1 MKRTLLA
8 RAAAMLAVIALAV
21 APAAAI
27 AATSEPIAVSGSAS
41 ACPTT
46 WHEDYGQK
54 YFYSSSSSSSKRTMP
69 KLVKDGVGFKGLC
82 IDVSE
87 HNGKIEWKKVKKA
100 GMDYAIIR
108 CGYGQDY
115 SSQDDDQWA
124 RNALYAPKYGVK
136 IGVYLYSYAYNETMA
151 YGEAQHVLRC
161 LREAGLEPDDLDLP
175 VYYDLEEASVRPSNQ
190 MLARMAA
197 VFCNTIAAEG
207 YDVGIYA
214 STSWFMSYLTDD
226 VFDDYGWSKWVAQ
239 YYSQCT
245 YCRKPDTSM
254 DTMANYGEYL
264 DMWQFT
270 SRGWITGANNG
281 INRVDTNMLFNDEF
295 SSAGV
300 KAPIPGGTICYELN
314 GGTNAE
320 ANASEYPKG
329 GVLELANPTR
339 KYYSFKGWYA
349 NGVKVTSVSKAD
361 YPAVTLTA
369 KWAKN
374 TFNIAYELDGGTNNA
389 DNPAS
394 AWTKNGTTL
403 KDPTRSGYTFEGWYT
418 TPDFQEGTQVTS
430 VKASKGKTVTVYAKW
445 KQEETYTISYKLNGG
460 TNNAANP
467 SKVLPSQSTELAAP
481 TRKGCT
487 FLGWYTT
494 KGFVEDSLVTAVQGA
509 AGQKITVYAKW
520 KVKSYKLTYVLEKGN
535 MPSGAPSKYQVT
547 SETFDLPLPTRKG
560 YGFAG
565 WYTSS
570 ACTGTPLFAIEK
582 GSTGTKKLYGAW
594 VKGAYNAKVTAS
606 SLNVRKSAST
616 SAAVVGALKSGQ
628 TVCITKLN
636 SAKTW
641 GYVNGSGWVKL
652 SYTKKL

>member
-8 RAAAMLAVIALAV
+8 RAAAVLAAIALLATPV
-21 APAAAI
+21 AAI

-46 WHEDYGQK
+46 WHETYGTDR
-54 YFYSSSSSSSKRTMP
+54 FYSGSAKIAVSGAKAM
-69 KLVKDGVGFKGLC
+69 C

-87 HNGKIEWKKVKKA
+87 HNGVIKWKQVKAA
-100 GMDYAIIR
+100 GMKYAIIR

-124 RNALYAPKYGVK
+124 RNAKLAKQYGIK
-136 IGVYLYSYAYNETMA
+136 MGVYLYSYAYNETMA

-161 LREAGLEPDDLDLP
+161 LREAGLEPEDLALP
-175 VYYDLEEASVRPSNQ
+175 VYYDLEEASVRPSNE

-207 YDVGIYA
+207 YNVGIYA

-239 YYSQCT
+239 YNSQCS
-245 YCRKPDTSM
+245 YCRPSASSFPVAMKS
-254 DTMANYGEYL
+254 YGDYL
-264 DMWQFT
+264 DLWQFT
-270 SRGWITGANNG
+270 SRGWITGANDG
-281 INRVDTNMLFNDEF
+281 INRVDTNIIFNKTFE
-295 SSAGV
+295 SAGV
-300 KAPIPGGTICYELN
+300 EAPIPGGTICYDLN
-314 GGTNAE
+314 GGTNDP
-320 ANASEYPKG
+320 ANVTEYPKG
-329 GVLELANPTR
+329 GVLELAAPTR

-349 NGVKVTSVSKAD
+349 NGTKVTSVSKAD

-369 KWAKN
+369 KWTKN
-374 TFNIAYELDGGTNNA
+374 TYSIAYELNGGVNSA

-394 AWTKNGTTL
+394 AWTKNATEL
-403 KDPTRSGYTFEGWYT
+403 AAPARSGYTFEGWYT
-418 TPDFQEGTQVTS
+418 TPDFQESSLVTS
-430 VKASKGKTVTVYAKW
+430 VKATKNKTVTVYAKW
-445 KQEETYTISYKLNGG
+445 KQEETYTISYTLNGG
-460 TNNAANP
+460 TNSAENP
-467 SKVLPSQSTELAAP
+467 SKVLPAQSTELAAP

-494 KGFVEDSLVTAVQGA
+494 KDFQDGSLVTSVQGE
-509 AGQKITVYAKW
+509 AGETIAVYAKW
-520 KVKSYKLTYVLEKGN
+520 KVKSYTITYTLAKGT
-535 MPSGAPSKYQVT
+535 MPANPKSSYKVT
-547 SETFDLPLPTRKG
+547 TATFDLPLPTRKG

-570 ACTGTPLFAIEK
+570 ACTGTPLFSIAK
-582 GSTGTKKLYGAW
+582 GSTGAKKLYGAW

-616 SAAVVGALKSGQ
+616 SVAVVGALASGQ
-628 TVCITKLN
+628 TVCIAKTN

-641 GYVNGSGWVKL
+641 GYVNELGWVKL